1 MSKQNSLI
9 KGYKVF
15 NPDWTCRDFQYE
27 VGKTYK
33 IDVTPVICERGFHF
47 CKEAKDCF
55 NYYEFNSD
63 NKVAEV
69 IAHGQVYEEVDKCA
83 TNKIEIVR
91 EIPWHELLTIVNLG
105 NYNSG
110 YQNSGNC
117 NSGNCNSGNWNSGNR
132 NSGYWNQGDYCTGD
146 FNISDH
152 ETGCFCTEEHNIR
165 IFDIETD
172 MRFREWRNSR
182 AYRLLTRINFSP
194 NRWILEYDMTD
205 EEKQSHPEYKTTSGY
220 LKVCNTNEAFIDWW
234 RLLSDSEREVIKSI
248 PNFNAEKF
256 RKITGIIIE

>member
-55 NYYEFNSD
+55 NYYGFNSD

-69 IAHGQVYEEVDKCA
+69 IAHGQVYEEVDKCV

-105 NYNSG
+105 KGNSG
-110 YQNSGNC
+110 NQNSGNY
-117 NSGNCNSGNWNSGNR
+117 

-146 FNISDH
+146 FNISNH
-152 ETGCFCTEEHNIR
+152 ETGCFCTKEHNIR

-172 MRFREWRNSR
+172 MSFREWRNSH
-182 AYRLLTRINFSP
+182 AYCLLTRINFSP
-194 NRWILEYDMTD
+194 SRWILEYDMTD

-256 RKITGIIIE
+256 RKITGIIID